1 MFYLFFVKQQQ
12 QQLNMWNMRV
22 ERFLLNRKIKFA
34 RRGSRRCNSKY
45 DWIFHGRSIYYR
57 SKIDSQIR
65 LVTVKRTPLCYCC
78 PCGKNI
84 IHTFFII
91 LVHAGIWDAFFELL
105 KVIQFS
111 GRQLQTKEPWINVLV
126 SQYWRE
132 LKALFQILF
141 SFSDIR
147 QTNVGVV
154 LTKCFTAIYLFCSA
168 VMNFKSFMRL
178 TLDLRQTDTQ
188 CRKLRNLLS
197 PIFRETSV
205 KSTHSELFYAVWCFH
220 EILRFSVKSTILLKS
235 WFHGIFLS
243 ALSSK

>member
-1 MFYLFFVKQQQ
+1 MVAKNICLQSRLRTSHDLHIKDSKSGFMHLHKMFYLFFVKQQQ

-84 IHTFFII
+84 IHTLFTI
-91 LVHAGIWDAFFELL
+91 LVHTGIWDAFFELL

-132 LKALFQILF
+132 LKALFQTLF
-141 SFSDIR
+141 F
-147 QTNVGVV
+147 
-154 LTKCFTAIYLFCSA
+154 
-168 VMNFKSFMRL
+168 
-178 TLDLRQTDTQ
+178 
-188 CRKLRNLLS
+188 
-197 PIFRETSV
+197 IFRHKTD
-205 KSTHSELFYAVWCFH
+205 KCWCCFD
-220 EILRFSVKSTILLKS
+220 
-235 WFHGIFLS
+235 
-243 ALSSK
+243 